1 MLYRK
6 IDKYIVSHLQSG
18 SDKILIVDGARQ
30 IGKSYIIREIGKKL
44 FPNYIEVNMETD
56 KLGDRT
62 FADART
68 VDDFYLALSALAG
81 DRMKEKDNTLVFI
94 DEFRPTTTCL
104 LCSSSCAKIISLLI
118 LPAARCWV
126 LRSRLPLLFLWAVSS
141 SATCIRWTLRSS

>member
-6 IDKYIVSHLQSG
+6 IEKYIVSHLQSG

-62 FADART
+62 FRFGVHHLQSESYQSLT
-68 VDDFYLALSALAG
+68 VNDLRYIFLSFYTA
-81 DRMKEKDNTLVFI
+81 
-94 DEFRPTTTCL
+94 
-104 LCSSSCAKIISLLI
+104 
-118 LPAARCWV
+118 
-126 LRSRLPLLFLWAVSS
+126 
-141 SATCIRWTLRSS
+141 

>member
-6 IDKYIVSHLQSG
+6 IEKYIVSHLQSG
-18 SDKILIVDGARQ
+18 SDKILIIDGARQ

-68 VDDFYLALSALAG
+68 VDDFYLALSTVAG
-81 DRMKEKDNTLVFI
+81 DRRKRITPWCLLMR
-94 DEFRPTTTCL
+94 FRPTTTCL
-104 LCSSSCAKIISLLI
+104 LCSSSYVKIISLLI
-118 LPAARCWV
+118 SPAVRCWV
-126 LRSRLPLLFLWAVSS
+126 LRSRPPLLFLWAVSS
-141 SATCIRWTLRSS
+141 SATCIR

>member
-6 IDKYIVSHLQSG
+6 IEKYIVSHLQSG
-18 SDKILIVDGARQ
+18 SDKILIIDGARQ

-68 VDDFYLALSALAG
+68 VDDFYLAL
-81 DRMKEKDNTLVFI
+81 
-94 DEFRPTTTCL
+94 
-104 LCSSSCAKIISLLI
+104 KIISLLI
-118 LPAARCWV
+118 SPAVRCWV
-126 LRSRLPLLFLWAVSS
+126 LRSRPPLLFLWAVSS
-141 SATCIRWTLRSS
+141 SATCIR